1 MLTCFDSMKLCVLD
15 RYRAHLTAL
24 CVNDASVSSGRTE
37 EIFKVEEMWKI
48 LEELNGASIPLEP
61 MVDEL

>member
-1 MLTCFDSMKLCVLD
+1 M
-15 RYRAHLTAL
+15 TAL